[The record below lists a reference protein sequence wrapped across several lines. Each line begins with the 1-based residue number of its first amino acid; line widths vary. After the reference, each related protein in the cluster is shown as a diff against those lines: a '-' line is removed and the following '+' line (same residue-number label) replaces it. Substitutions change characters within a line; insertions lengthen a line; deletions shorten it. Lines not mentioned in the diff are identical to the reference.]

1 MTHSCSHLV
10 IFAYVGTFIK
20 TEKQYLHMWCC
31 TGILWLVIIKV
42 IISFSMTAGRFCM
55 IHLYKAYWIYYRRM
69 NCTFDNGE
77 VNVFF
82 KYPFERQNLR
92 CIVRHEITNHWYPY
106 LNKKCAIDVTC
117 YMNLTTLVIQSYLL
131 KNHITVFVLLGTS
144 TNCNPE
150 SKYFQHRKIEP

>member
-42 IISFSMTAGRFCM
+42 IISFSMTPYRFCM
-55 IHLYKAYWIYYRRM
+55 IYLHKAYWIYYRRM
-69 NCTFDNGE
+69 HCNFDYGE
-77 VNVFF
+77 VNVFL
-82 KYPFERQNLR
+82 KYPFERQILR

-106 LNKKCAIDVTC
+106 LNEKMRHWRNMLYELNNISHSILLIKK
-117 YMNLTTLVIQSYLL
+117 SYYSFYLIRYL
-131 KNHITVFVLLGTS
+131 YQL
-144 TNCNPE
+144 
-150 SKYFQHRKIEP
+150 